1 LKLDDRHVDSATGLR
16 QDGSGF
22 DKLSRAQL
30 RRSVL
35 EANTKK
41 MRRRDARKNFGIG
54 HEMW

>member
-30 RRSVL
+30 RRRVL